1 MNVAQE
7 IRVGIREIGLAL
19 RRPEE
24 LTIRWRDRRTTPDA
38 PRPVVFPILVVN
50 AALGL
55 AAYGLTLGLH
65 RGVGGMLEGAAKA
78 PFAAGLAWTL
88 ALPAL
93 YIINSALGS
102 KLDVSTTF
110 LAALTTV
117 SFGALAMLAS
127 VPINWFF
134 TLALPHPFIRFVVN
148 IVVFS
153 GVGVCMVDVF
163 MRVMAALEPQRNR
176 VYAFFWLALVGVI
189 GLELMTLLDV
199 FHFFTA

>member
-7 IRVGIREIGLAL
+7 VRAGIREIGLAL

-24 LTIRWRDRRTTPDA
+24 LTLRWRDRRTVSDA
-38 PRPVVFPILVVN
+38 PGPVVFPVLVVN
-50 AALGL
+50 AVVGL

-65 RGVGGMLEGAAKA
+65 RDVGGMLEGAAKA
-78 PFAAGLAWTL
+78 PLAAGLAWTL

-102 KLDVSTTF
+102 RLDVSTTF

-134 TLALPHPFIRFVVN
+134 SLALPYPAVRAGVN
-148 IVVFS
+148 LVVFT
-153 GVGVCMVDVF
+153 GVGICMVDVF
-163 MRVMAALEPQRNR
+163 MRVMKALEPERPR
-176 VYAFFWLALVGVI
+176 VYAFLWLALVGVI

-199 FHFFTA
+199 FGLRA

>member
-7 IRVGIREIGLAL
+7 LRAWIREIGVAL

-24 LTIRWRDRRTTPDA
+24 FTLRWRDRKVVQA
-38 PRPVVFPILVVN
+38 PSPLVFPLLIANAVV
-50 AALGL
+50 GL

-65 RGVGGMLEGAAKA
+65 RGLGGMIEGAAKA
-78 PFAAGLAWTL
+78 PLAAGLAWTL

-102 KLDVSTTF
+102 TLDASTTF

-134 TLALPHPFIRFVVN
+134 SLALPFWPVRLLVNVV
-148 IVVFS
+148 IFA
-153 GVGVCMVDVF
+153 GVGIAMVDVF
-163 MRVMAALEPQRNR
+163 MRVMKALEAERSR
-176 VYAFFWLALVGVI
+176 FYAFLWLALVGVI
-189 GLELMTLLDV
+189 GIELMSLLDV
-199 FHFFTA
+199 LGLTV